1 MRQCL
6 KLITTLLV
14 ISSVSTFA
22 VTVNDIIV
30 RSTTNEILP
39 EGMIKTNMALQNGD
53 EFTPEKLSLD
63 IKTLYLTKQFDD
75 IEAKVEPVSGG
86 MVNILLKVKPKVRV
100 SKIIFHGNIMV
111 SSSRLTES
119 LSQKIH
125 ETLDEKLLTE
135 DLQGLYDL
143 YHNKGYSD
151 TIINQQVIKNENSN
165 NVEIVYDIDEK
176 ARYKTKEI
184 EIIGNTIFPD
194 RQLQKLMETDV
205 SFWGRIFPVGFFNE
219 TELKNDL
226 DKIKQIYWNN
236 GYLDFKIENVERNFN
251 SEADKIYLAI
261 YLLEGS
267 QYYVGTTSI
276 SGNVE
281 FETDILQSLLSLKPN
296 ELFKIDYERRDVQT
310 ITNKYNQIGYLDCYV
325 YVDKIIDS
333 ENKTVKI
340 NIVINEGESSS
351 IRDINISG
359 NKVTK
364 DYVIRRELRIHPGDL
379 SDSRKIN
386 SSKSSLLNL
395 GYFDK
400 VDIIPVST
408 DNPEYKDLNV
418 KVNEKLT
425 GQLLFGAGFSS
436 TDSILGTIEVAQSN
450 FDVKNYPTFRGGG
463 QRFRLR
469 AQLGSSRKDFILS
482 FTEPWLMEKPLRFDY
497 ELWRRETS
505 SNRDYDQDSSGTS
518 LNFTRKLEKPFW
530 RQSFGY
536 RLEEID
542 INDIELDFSNEF
554 FREEEGSELI
564 SALSL
569 GFIRDHRDRVVLTS
583 SGSRLSIRTELQ
595 SEAIGSYTNL
605 YKFIASGDKYLP
617 IFKQSVLKLSGEIAQ
632 AVRISGDQIKVFDRF
647 FAGGANSIRGF
658 KERDASPV
666 DPSNREPVGGRSMML
681 ASAEMTGPIY
691 GETIFWSL
699 FADSGSVWEES
710 AGWNFSELN
719 VGIGAGLRLFLPI
732 GAIQLDY
739 GWPVVREFD
748 HLNNGGRF
756 HFNLGYNF

>member
-1 MRQCL
+1 MTRYL
-6 KLITTLLV
+6 KLITIFLIIGSITA
-14 ISSVSTFA
+14 FP

-30 RSTTNEILP
+30 KSTTNEILP
-39 EGMIKTNMALQNGD
+39 EGMIKTNMTLQNGD

-75 IEAKVEPVSGG
+75 IEAKVEPVNGG
-86 MVNILLKVKPKVRV
+86 MVNILLKVKPKARV
-100 SKIIFHGNIMV
+100 NKITFHGNVMV
-111 SSSRLTES
+111 SSSKLTQS

-125 ETLDEKLLTE
+125 GILDEKLLTE

-143 YHNKGYSD
+143 YHNKGYND
-151 TIINQQVIKNENSN
+151 TIINQRVIKNEDSNS
-165 NVEIVYDIDEK
+165 VEIVYNVDEK

-184 EIIGNTIFPD
+184 EIIGNTIFSD

-226 DKIKQIYWNN
+226 DKIKQIYWNS
-236 GYLDFKIENVERNFN
+236 GYLDFKIENIERNFN
-251 SEADKIYLAI
+251 SEANKIYLAI
-261 YLLEGS
+261 YVLEGS
-267 QYYVGTTSI
+267 QYYVESTSI
-276 SGNVE
+276 SGNIE
-281 FETDILQSLLSLKPN
+281 FKTDILQSLMTLKSA
-296 ELFKIDYERRDVQT
+296 EVFKIDYERRDIQT
-310 ITNKYNQIGYLDCYV
+310 VTDKYNQVGYLDCYV
-325 YVDKIIDS
+325 YADRIIDS
-333 ENKTVKI
+333 VNKTVKI
-340 NIVINEGESSS
+340 NFVISEGKSSS

-364 DYVIRRELRIHPGDL
+364 DYVIRRELRIQPGDL
-379 SDSRKIN
+379 TDSRKIN

-408 DNPEYKDLNV
+408 DLPEYKDLNV

-450 FDVKNYPTFRGGG
+450 FDIKNYPTFRGGG

-482 FTEPWLMEKPLRFDY
+482 FTEPWLKDKPLRFDY

-505 SNRDYDQDSSGTS
+505 SNRDYDQDSTGTS

-536 RLEEID
+536 RFEEID

-554 FREEEGSELI
+554 FREEEGSELV

-569 GFIRDHRDRVVLTS
+569 GFIRDHRDRVILTS

-605 YKFIASGDKYLP
+605 YKFIASGDKYIP
-617 IFKQSVLKLSGEIAQ
+617 IFKQTVLKLSGEIAQ
-632 AVRISGDQIKVFDRF
+632 AVRVSGDQIKVFDRF

-666 DPSNREPVGGRSMML
+666 DPLNREPVGGRSMML

-691 GETIFWSL
+691 EKTIFWSL

-710 AGWNFSELN
+710 AGWNISELN
-719 VGIGAGLRLFLPI
+719 VGLGMGLRLFLPI